1 MSRLPRFMALC
12 LASALPLSAIAAKNI
27 APSVSLTA
35 PANGASFS
43 APATITLSVSASNPD
58 GSIAKVE
65 FYRGG
70 TTLIATATTAPYTA
84 TWASVPAGSYTLTA
98 KATDSRGAATTSA
111 AISITV
117 TAVTN
122 TPPSI
127 ALASPAPGAR
137 FNAPATITLSADAV
151 DPDDTVSKVEFFQ
164 GSTLLGAATA
174 VPYAFTWA
182 NVPAGSY
189 TLTARATD
197 SRGAAATSSPVIVAV
212 GPANLPPLVAI
223 TAPSWCAL
231 FDAGSGIE
239 LDAQAVD
246 PDGNVVQVDYY
257 AGGTLI
263 GSVANAAPLRDTT
276 DYPFYWTG
284 MVPGT
289 YTVTA
294 YATDNLGASTAAAPI
309 TLTIVAANQPPQVA
323 LTAPAGGAIFSA
335 SAPIALTAD
344 ASDNDGSITQVAFYS
359 IDSNGGWSLLGAA
372 TTPPY
377 SIISS
382 GIKSAGQ
389 YALTALASDNRGAQT
404 QSANVPITISA
415 NAPPSVSL
423 TAPTAGSTYLAPTTI
438 QISATAADSD
448 GSIAKVEFFQGNAL
462 VGTATSAPFT
472 YTWTGVVAGSYTLT
486 AKATDNLGAS
496 TVSAPINITVN
507 ANAPPSVSL
516 TTPTAGSTYFAPATI
531 QLSAT
536 AADSDGSIAKVEFF
550 QGNTLIGTATSAP
563 YAYIWTGVVAGSY
576 TLTAKATD
584 NYGVAT
590 SSAPLSVAV
599 NPAGLSIDSPSTGA
613 TLTTDS
619 ILVSGTVQAPPNSG
633 LAVNGTLAIMDDS
646 GHFYANAVPLT
657 PGANTLTATL
667 TTPDN
672 QQSSQSLTVNY
683 SPQSN
688 TATISGSPLQ
698 GLAPLQ
704 PNFSVAP
711 AAGAKVNK
719 IELDYNDDGS
729 VDNTY
734 TSTDSFTLTYATPGT
749 YRLKVIATDAQ
760 GNVSSQVFVIQV
772 LNIGQ
777 LDTLIQA
784 VYTGMVG
791 NLRTGDINGALSR
804 VTGGV
809 HGKYAAVFNTLG
821 PSLPSIADGLGTI
834 QGGQIT
840 ADFAEYLVVRDTPNG
855 PQGFLIYFL
864 RGEDGVWRI
873 DGM

>member
-12 LASALPLSAIAAKNI
+12 LASVLPLSATAAKNI

-35 PANGASFS
+35 PSNGTSFS
-43 APATITLSVSASNPD
+43 APATITLSASASDPD
-58 GSIAKVE
+58 GSIAKVD

-70 TTLIATATTAPYTA
+70 NTLIASATTAPYTA

-98 KATDSRGAATTSA
+98 KATDSRGATTTSA
-111 AISITV
+111 AIAITV

-122 TPPSI
+122 TPPSV
-127 ALASPAPGAR
+127 ALTTPAPGTR
-137 FNAPATITLSADAV
+137 FVAPATIALAADAA
-151 DPDDTVSKVEFFQ
+151 DPDDAVSKVEFLQ
-164 GSTLLGAATA
+164 GSTLLGATTA
-174 VPYAFTWA
+174 EPYVFTWA
-182 NVPAGSY
+182 NVPVGSY

-197 SRGAAATSSPVIVAV
+197 SRGATATSSPVIVAV

-223 TAPSWCAL
+223 TSPSWCAL
-231 FDAGSGIE
+231 FDTDSGVD
-239 LDAQAVD
+239 LGAQAID
-246 PDGNVVQVDYY
+246 PDGSVVQVDFY
-257 AGGTLI
+257 AGSTLI
-263 GSVANAAPLRDTT
+263 GSVASAAPLRDTT
-276 DYPFYWTG
+276 DYPLHWAG
-284 MVPGT
+284 MSPGT

-294 YATDNLGASTAAAPI
+294 YATDNLGASTASAPI
-309 TLTIVAANQPPQVA
+309 TLTVAAANQPPQVV
-323 LTAPAGGAIFSA
+323 LTTPSSGAAFGAG
-335 SAPIALTAD
+335 APITLSAD
-344 ASDNDGSITQVAFYS
+344 ASDNDGSITQVAFYY
-359 IDSNGGWSLLGAA
+359 IDSYGLWTWLGTS

-377 SIISS
+377 SIVSS
-382 GIKSAGQ
+382 DIKSAGQ
-389 YALTALASDNRGAQT
+389 YALTALATDNRGAQT
-404 QSANVPITISA
+404 QSANVPITVSA
-415 NAPPSVSL
+415 DAPPTVSL
-423 TAPTAGSTYLAPTTI
+423 TAPAAGSSYVAPATI
-438 QISATAADSD
+438 QLSADATDSD
-448 GSIAKVEFFQGNAL
+448 GTISKVEFFQGTTL
-462 VGTATSAPFT
+462 IGTATNAPYA
-472 YTWTGVVAGSYTLT
+472 YTWTGVPAGNYTVT

-496 TVSAPINITVN
+496 TVSTPISITVTTN
-507 ANAPPSVSL
+507 TPPAVTL
-516 TTPTAGSTYFAPATI
+516 TSPATGSNYFAPATI
-531 QLSAT
+531 QLSADAT
-536 AADSDGSIAKVEFF
+536 DSDGSIAKVEFL

-563 YAYIWTGVVAGSY
+563 YAYTWTGVVAGSY

-590 SSAPLSVAV
+590 SSAPVSVTV
-599 NPAGLSIDSPSTGA
+599 NPTGLSINSPSTGT

-619 ILVSGTVQAPPNSG
+619 VLVSGTVQARPNSG
-633 LAVNGTLAIMDDS
+633 LTVNGILAIMDDS

-657 PGANTLTATL
+657 PGENNLTATL

-672 QQSSQSLTVNY
+672 QQTSQNLTVNY
-683 SPQSN
+683 APQSN
-688 TATISGSPLQ
+688 TVTISGSPLQ

-704 PNFSVAP
+704 SNFSVTP
-711 AAGAKVNK
+711 AAGANVSK

-749 YRLKVIATDAQ
+749 YRLKVIATDSQ

-772 LNIGQ
+772 LSIGQ
-777 LDTLIQA
+777 LDTLIQG

-809 HGKYAAVFNTLG
+809 HDKYAAVFNTLG
-821 PSLPSIADGLGTI
+821 PSLSSIADNLGTI
-834 QGGQIT
+834 QGGQVSE
-840 ADFAEYLVVRDTPNG
+840 DFAEYLVVRDTPNG